1 MIGRIELGP
10 DKLGATPN
18 TQGFGAPRTFGDP
31 PDTISHGTLAGYN
44 PNRVTP
50 IGDLTSEKQG
60 TGARDNAGKT
70 PAELL
75 PYTAV
80 AQLLPAHKNEPVRD
94 AVFALGAF
102 QAGED
107 TALED
112 IMQAVARAA
121 GITLRELV
129 ASAAE
134 VFQYGMNKYK
144 AWNWAKGMPYSVA
157 MACIYRHLLGDP
169 ATGKEGM
176 WDDPKGLDA
185 ESGKP
190 HYGHVACNVLMLQ
203 QWLGTYREGDDRSEH
218 LRRAVF

>member
-1 MIGRIELGP
+1 MP
-10 DKLGATPN
+10 AKW
-18 TQGFGAPRTFGDP
+18 DP
-31 PDTISHGTLAGYN
+31 SRDTA
-44 PNRVTP
+44 V
-50 IGDLTSEKQG
+50 GDLSSNAKG
-60 TGARDNAGKT
+60 TGARDNAGKM

-80 AQLLPAHKNEPVRD
+80 AHLLPAHKNEPVRD

-102 QAGED
+102 QAGND
-107 TALED
+107 LALED

-134 VFQYGMNKYK
+134 VFQYGMTKYK

-203 QWLGTYREGDDRSEH
+203 QWMLTHREGDDRSEH
-218 LRRAVF
+218 LRRAPF